1 MNSCFSIIKRSGDI
15 LSNLFISTICN
26 NTKFCLFSMLKIIY
40 TISIRNCQVTK
51 YLEFPFFVQNVI
63 TKTSKDY
70 YRILL
75 QIIVAYNSP
84 ANTIMPFL
92 LSR

>member
-1 MNSCFSIIKRSGDI
+1 
-15 LSNLFISTICN
+15 
-26 NTKFCLFSMLKIIY
+26 MLKIMYI
-40 TISIRNCQVTK
+40 ISIRNCQVTK

>member
-1 MNSCFSIIKRSGDI
+1 MNSCFSNIKRTSDV
-15 LSNLFISTICN
+15 LKNSFLVHYVTI
-26 NTKFCLFSMLKIIY
+26 
-40 TISIRNCQVTK
+40 IRNCKVTK

>member
-1 MNSCFSIIKRSGDI
+1 M
-15 LSNLFISTICN
+15 
-26 NTKFCLFSMLKIIY
+26 
-40 TISIRNCQVTK
+40 SIRNCQVTK

>member
-26 NTKFCLFSMLKIIY
+26 NTKCLFSMLKIIY

>member
-1 MNSCFSIIKRSGDI
+1 MNSCLSIIKNSGDI
-15 LSNLFISTICN
+15 LSNLLFGILCN
-26 NTKFCLFSMLKIIY
+26 NTMCFFIMPKIIY
-40 TISIRNCQVTK
+40 TMSICNCQVTK

-75 QIIVAYNSP
+75 QKIVAYNSP
-84 ANTIMPFL
+84 ENTIMPFL